1 MPVLLLFSAY
11 VISEHQ
17 LHGLVGETFVCFD
30 GFTRYNGFKNY
41 LPKHSHARKMNGCRK
56 DRCKRKDD
64 QKGYKFNLDR

>member
-1 MPVLLLFSAY
+1 MLALLLFSAY

-41 LPKHSHARKMNGCRK
+41 LSKRSHARKMNGCRK
-56 DRCKRKDD
+56 NCCNRKDD
-64 QKGYKFNLDR
+64 EEDYEF